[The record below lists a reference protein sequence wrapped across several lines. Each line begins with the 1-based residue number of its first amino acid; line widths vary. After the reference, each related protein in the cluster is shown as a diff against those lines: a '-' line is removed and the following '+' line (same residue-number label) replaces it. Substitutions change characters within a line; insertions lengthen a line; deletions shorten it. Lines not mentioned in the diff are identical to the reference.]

1 MAHAAWMNPE
11 HPVEQLTA
19 SVPQITDLGQNCI
32 RVGAVIY
39 KNRKANGLGEV

>member
-1 MAHAAWMNPE
+1 VAHAVGMNPE
-11 HPVEQLTA
+11 SPVAQLTA

-32 RVGAVIY
+32 RVGALIY